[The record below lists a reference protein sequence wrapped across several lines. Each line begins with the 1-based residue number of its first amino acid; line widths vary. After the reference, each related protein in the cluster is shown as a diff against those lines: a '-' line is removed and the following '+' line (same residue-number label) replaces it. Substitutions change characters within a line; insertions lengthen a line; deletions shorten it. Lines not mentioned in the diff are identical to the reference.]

1 MLSGKPEKDNSIEVL
16 KILNKISEK
25 LKIAKASITKTHN
38 KAIQNITNSLKRIT
52 SKLEEFEIGESKS
65 IFWQKIRRKLEDK
78 VQLGNFHYF
87 ISSTDFQ
94 RPDDGFSWPERM
106 GLEEMISAISSRP
119 LDKSKYV
126 LSGLY

>member
-65 IFWQKIRRKLEDK
+65 IFDNSEIFIISYPPQIFRDLMMDS
-78 VQLGNFHYF
+78 LGLK
-87 ISSTDFQ
+87 
-94 RPDDGFSWPERM
+94 GW
-106 GLEEMISAISSRP
+106 
-119 LDKSKYV
+119 V
-126 LSGLY
+126 

>member
-1 MLSGKPEKDNSIEVL
+1 MLSGKPDKDNSIEVL

-65 IFWQKIRRKLEDK
+65 IFCQKIRRKTKYEFFIISYSPQMFRDLMMDS
-78 VQLGNFHYF
+78 LGLK
-87 ISSTDFQ
+87 
-94 RPDDGFSWPERM
+94 GW
-106 GLEEMISAISSRP
+106 
-119 LDKSKYV
+119 V
-126 LSGLY
+126 

>member
-1 MLSGKPEKDNSIEVL
+1 MMKKPKKMLPKYVMSP
-16 KILNKISEK
+16 
-25 LKIAKASITKTHN
+25 A
-38 KAIQNITNSLKRIT
+38 
-52 SKLEEFEIGESKS
+52 
-65 IFWQKIRRKLEDK
+65 K

-119 LDKSKYV
+119 LDKSKYLFELKETKGFV
-126 LSGLY
+126 SYVYHIFIE

>member
-65 IFWQKIRRKLEDK
+65 IFDKKIRRKLFVSFHFSFFVSFGDEVTK
-78 VQLGNFHYF
+78 IQKYYVIFVYILQGEMGNTE
-87 ISSTDFQ
+87 I
-94 RPDDGFSWPERM
+94 
-106 GLEEMISAISSRP
+106 
-119 LDKSKYV
+119 
-126 LSGLY
+126 

>member
-52 SKLEEFEIGESKS
+52 SKLEEFQIGESIS
-65 IFWQKIRRKLEDK
+65 IFDNSEIFIISYPPQIFRDLMMDS
-78 VQLGNFHYF
+78 LGLK
-87 ISSTDFQ
+87 
-94 RPDDGFSWPERM
+94 GW
-106 GLEEMISAISSRP
+106 
-119 LDKSKYV
+119 V
-126 LSGLY
+126 